1 MPTGRCANPKPEP
14 EPEPE
19 PEPIATPTSAPAPTP
34 DQVALQGRR
43 AAAQPTAAAINATF
57 AVLGLGGYGLLVQVW
72 LNGSFN
78 ERAQGG
84 WF

>member
-1 MPTGRCANPKPEP
+1 MSCSPNPNPN
-14 EPEPE
+14 
-19 PEPIATPTSAPAPTP
+19 ATPTPTPAPAPTP

-78 ERAQGG
+78 ERAQEG